1 MADSNLVV
9 KIGNKYFESRIGFAM
24 IMSYIVFKRPLE
36 MENIGESLNQQ
47 ILKQQE
53 HPNDTKVK
61 AEQEETKINLKLL
74 RGSKSELNNMEQ
86 INMVIRDVRRIIRS
100 HTPTSK

>member
-47 ILKQQE
+47 ILKQQ
-53 HPNDTKVK
+53 
-61 AEQEETKINLKLL
+61 
-74 RGSKSELNNMEQ
+74 
-86 INMVIRDVRRIIRS
+86 
-100 HTPTSK
+100 